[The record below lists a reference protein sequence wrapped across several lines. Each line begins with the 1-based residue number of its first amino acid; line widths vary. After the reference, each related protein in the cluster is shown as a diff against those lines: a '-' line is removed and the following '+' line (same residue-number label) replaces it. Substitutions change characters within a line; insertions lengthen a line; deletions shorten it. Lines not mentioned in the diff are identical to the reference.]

1 MHSADLHLHQTATS
15 VGTSAIDEPRGRWH
29 DQAQK
34 KRLTEQLKK
43 ASWRQEAALNK
54 RWFTL
59 KRRCFAIVLRSL
71 EEVLRSMLKATELAR
86 NELDEFERLQIDA
99 GEASVD

>member
-1 MHSADLHLHQTATS
+1 M
-15 VGTSAIDEPRGRWH
+15 DEPRGRWH
-29 DQAQK
+29 DQTQR

-43 ASWRQEAALNK
+43 QSWRQEAALNK

-59 KRRCFAIVLRSL
+59 KRRWFAIVLRSI

-86 NELDEFERLQIDA
+86 NELDEFERLQTDA
-99 GEASVD
+99 GEPSVD